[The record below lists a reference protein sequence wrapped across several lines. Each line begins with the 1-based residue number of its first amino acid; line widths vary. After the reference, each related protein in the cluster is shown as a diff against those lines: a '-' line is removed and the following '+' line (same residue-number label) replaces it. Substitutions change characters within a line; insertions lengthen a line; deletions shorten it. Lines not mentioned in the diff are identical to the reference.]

1 MGYGFGTY
9 IKRDKILIKENTII
23 NIGDSYLVFSLKIPT
38 EISEENNFNHD
49 NALILQIYN
58 GNKKYEP
65 IIISKS
71 NKILYTIGRSEINDI
86 MIEDK
91 MLSRVHCFIY
101 FDNKNWIIKDGNQYG
116 IQSTNGTWF
125 FAYDDIEIDKEMVF
139 KSNTYNFLCKIVN
152 MT

>member
-1 MGYGFGTY
+1 
-9 IKRDKILIKENTII
+9 
-23 NIGDSYLVFSLKIPT
+23 
-38 EISEENNFNHD
+38 
-49 NALILQIYN
+49 
-58 GNKKYEP
+58 
-65 IIISKS
+65 
-71 NKILYTIGRSEINDI
+71 

-91 MLSRVHCFIY
+91 MLSRVHCFVY
-101 FDNKNWIIKDGNQYG
+101 FDNKNWVIKDGNQSG